1 LNDKLAEKAMQSSE
15 RRSFLTALK
24 SALASLG
31 SAGLAAAA
39 TSKAKPPARF
49 EPARHEQDDWFDAIP
64 GKHRVVFDTT
74 TADAFGEALAFAG
87 NYVRTN
93 KNDYGLEQSD
103 LAIIIIARHRATPFA
118 YSDAIWAKYGD
129 AIAKQSLFEDPKTKS
144 APHIN
149 VFNSSEYGRLLPN
162 RGATIESALKMGI
175 HFAVCSSATRAY
187 SGSIATAAGS
197 TAAEINRELIAN
209 LVSTTARMVP
219 AGIVAVN
226 RAQERGYTLV
236 KT

>member
-1 LNDKLAEKAMQSSE
+1 MNPVPYSA

-24 SALASLG
+24 GAFAAG
-31 SAGLAAAA
+31 GAAGLAAAA
-39 TSKAKPPARF
+39 TSKPKPAARF

-93 KNDYGLEQSD
+93 RNDYGLEQSD
-103 LAIIIIARHRATPFA
+103 LAIVIIARHRATPFA
-118 YSDAIWAKYGD
+118 YSDAMWAKYGD
-129 AIAKQSLFEDPKTKS
+129 PIAKQSVFEDPKTKS

-149 VFNSSEYGRLLPN
+149 VFNSSEYGRQLAN
-162 RGATIESALKMGI
+162 RGTTIDSILKLGI

-187 SGSIATAAGS
+187 SNSIAAAAGS
-197 TAAEINRELIAN
+197 TAAEINKELIAN
-209 LVSTTARMVP
+209 LVGGAARMVP

-236 KT
+236 KA